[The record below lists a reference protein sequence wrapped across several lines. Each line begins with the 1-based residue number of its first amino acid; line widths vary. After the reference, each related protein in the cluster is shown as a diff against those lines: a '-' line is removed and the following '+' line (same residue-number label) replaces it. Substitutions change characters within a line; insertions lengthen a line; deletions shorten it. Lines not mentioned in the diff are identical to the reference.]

1 MTRIRA
7 TVGLLS
13 LVSLLMLGCGGS
25 GPTNP
30 PATTDVVQPGATA
43 DENAKNDIPPGA
55 TSSALN
61 NSAETL
67 HTQSTPKPTSNTP
80 KTESSTTESPKA
92 ESAPVAPVAPKI
104 PKGMVLVPAGS
115 EIQATLITPISTK
128 DASEGTE
135 VRAEVTGP
143 IQLDGGVK
151 APIKRWRLVG
161 VVSRLQKPQAKGDAP
176 AELEITFNQLRNVVA
191 EEKKDYTIRGV
202 LSEIGGSSKKRNTGI
217 MIGGAVAGAAG
228 DPGEARG
235 AEPGGDPQAG
245 VEDGEANGQT
255 AKGPSGQRGEG
266 QAVVPQRLR
275 RSGRWEGHLL
285 RLRGAVAGCPSA
297 SADDGR
303 SGRDAPAAPRLPRA

>member
-80 KTESSTTESPKA
+80 KTESNTSESPKA

-217 MIGGAVAGAAG
+217 MIGGAVAGAILG
-228 DPGEARG
+228 KKI
-235 AEPGGDPQAG
+235 GGDTKDAVLGAAAGAGIGAG
-245 VEDGEANGQT
+245 VVRALPGQHIELAKDDALVVTLSEDAIL
-255 AKGPSGQRGEG
+255 P
-266 QAVVPQRLR
+266 
-275 RSGRWEGHLL
+275 
-285 RLRGAVAGCPSA
+285 VAE
-297 SADDGR
+297 DKQQ
-303 SGRDAPAAPRLPRA
+303 

>member
-7 TVGLLS
+7 TVSLLS
-13 LVSLLMLGCGGS
+13 LVSLLMLGCAGS

-30 PATTDVVQPGATA
+30 PATTDAVQPGATA
-43 DENAKNDIPPGA
+43 GENAKNDMPPGA

-61 NSAETL
+61 TPAETA
-67 HTQSTPKPTSNTP
+67 HTQSTPKPTTTTP
-80 KTESSTTESPKA
+80 KTELSTTEPPKA
-92 ESAPVAPVAPKI
+92 EPAPAAPEVPKI

-115 EIQATLITPISTK
+115 TIQATLITPISTK
-128 DASEGTE
+128 DASEGAE

-143 IQLDGGVK
+143 IQLDGGMK

-217 MIGGAVAGAAG
+217 MIGGAVAGAILG
-228 DPGEARG
+228 KKI
-235 AEPGGDPQAG
+235 GGDTKDAVIGAAAGAGIGAG
-245 VEDGEANGQT
+245 VVRALPGQHIELAKDDALVITLTEDAIL
-255 AKGPSGQRGEG
+255 P
-266 QAVVPQRLR
+266 
-275 RSGRWEGHLL
+275 
-285 RLRGAVAGCPSA
+285 VAE
-297 SADDGR
+297 DKQQ
-303 SGRDAPAAPRLPRA
+303 